1 MKRRFIR
8 YLVLL
13 LVLLLMAAVVGCSE
27 LKEVPSVDNPDII
40 VFQTG
45 NALPF
50 MAVGVLFIGL
60 IVLALGIFT
69 GWHTVRDYAK
79 ERKKLKWLG
88 NLSLAIIITLGGA
101 VYASVPFFISP
112 YSENI
117 TIDKSL
123 MTIESKKNFFLRDE
137 TLRISFAD
145 ISYIEWS
152 QQYHISGETGGDW
165 EGEVVLVLYD
175 GTEVELSDNGPE
187 AQRDLARRIAEFTNK
202 ELVENY

>member
-1 MKRRFIR
+1 
-8 YLVLL
+8 
-13 LVLLLMAAVVGCSE
+13 MASVVGCSE

-79 ERKKLKWLG
+79 EHKKLKWLG

-101 VYASVPFFISP
+101 LMASVPFFISP

-137 TLRISFAD
+137 TLQFAFAD
-145 ISYIEWS
+145 ISNIKWS
-152 QQYHISGETGGDW
+152 QRSHISETGRDW
-165 EGEVVLVLYD
+165 VGEVVILLYD
-175 GTEVELSDNGPE
+175 GTEVKLSHNGPE
-187 AQRDLARRIAEFTNK
+187 AQRELARRIAEVTNK
-202 ELVENY
+202 ELIENY